1 MLLLHINIDNRLAVA
16 CQMPENFKGGNG
28 KCIYID
34 TEGTFRPERIP
45 PIAQR
50 FGLDPTQVLDNILV
64 ARVHTHERQMDMIA
78 AAGVFT

>member
-1 MLLLHINIDNRLAVA
+1 
-16 CQMPENFKGGNG
+16 MPENFKGGNG

-34 TEGTFRPERIP
+34 TEGTFRPERIE

-50 FGLDPTQVLDNILV
+50 FGLDPKQVLENILV

-78 AAGVFT
+78 ASGMIHRHGGVICSCQAR